1 MTYATRADLDAR
13 FGPGEMDKFLDG
25 GEGRIDA
32 ALADANAE
40 IEASLGVAYALPL
53 PEGDFPVLRS
63 IACDLARL
71 QLYDDAPTDAVT
83 DRARRARALLKDMAA
98 GGTALLQAD
107 GRPVPRQSPAPQA
120 SGPTPIMTEDALAG
134 LR

>member
-13 FGPGEMDKFLDG
+13 FGTGEMDSFLNASDDKIG
-25 GEGRIDA
+25 A
-32 ALADANAE
+32 ALADASAE
-40 IEASLGVAYALPL
+40 IDAALGMAYDLPL

-71 QLYDDAPTDAVT
+71 RLYDDAPADAVT

-98 GGTALLQAD
+98 GGTALLQTD
-107 GRPVPRQSPAPQA
+107 GRPVPRRSQPPQA
-120 SGPTPIMTEDALAG
+120 SGPAPVMTGDALAG